1 MKIGDLSSLNLEE
14 EDIVTLLVNLLDN
27 AIEAC
32 DRLKDNKIIQF
43 KMILEEG
50 QLILSVRNPV
60 EEAVEIKDKTVLTT
74 KKNRERHGVGLHN
87 INSVIENT
95 MEPARYN
102 AETDGSL
109 FRRCCRLFLQSDRR
123 FVSWLLFLLKS
134 RNIMMAAE

>member
-1 MKIGDLSSLNLEE
+1 MQQKKGIAMVMKIGDLSSLNLEE

-60 EEAVEIKDKTVLTT
+60 EEAVEIKEKTVLTT
-74 KKNRERHGVGLHN
+74 KKNRERL
-87 INSVIENT
+87 
-95 MEPARYN
+95 
-102 AETDGSL
+102 GSD
-109 FRRCCRLFLQSDRR
+109 CTT
-123 FVSWLLFLLKS
+123 
-134 RNIMMAAE
+134 